1 MRLLHSADWHLGRLF
16 HGVSLIED
24 QAHLLDGFARLA
36 SEARVDAILLAG
48 DLYDRAVPPPDA
60 VTLFDDFLARVAG
73 ELGLPTIVIAGNHD
87 SADRLAFGSRLMSR
101 GGLHVRGRLEAN
113 PAPIVLEDAHGPVEI
128 HALPF
133 VDPPHARAVLAGK
146 HAEGDAEGTA
156 ERSEASAGQE
166 GALRDH
172 DACNAAFLDRMRA
185 QAAPGRRRVCVAHA
199 FVTGGRVD
207 VGGTVGSDVE
217 ESESERPLVV
227 GGGGRVDAGRFE
239 GFDYVALGHLHR
251 PQAMSGGRVRYSGSL
266 MPYSF
271 GESRHEK
278 SVSLVE
284 IDAEGAVSVE
294 AVPLS
299 PRRSVRIV
307 EGTLDALLEAT
318 PEGVGGDDY
327 LLARLTDEGALFHP
341 MARLRERYPNVLQ
354 IERPALALASG
365 PGAAAASTK
374 TKRAPE
380 QLFADFFEAVEGREM
395 EAEEQA
401 LLREIVGGEARVR
414 ETSGASS
421 EAEA

>member
-36 SEARVDAILLAG
+36 AEAKVDAILLAG
-48 DLYDRAVPPPDA
+48 DLYDRAVPPPEA

-101 GGLHVRGRLEAN
+101 GGLHVRGRLEPD
-113 PAPIVLEDAHGPVEI
+113 PAPVVLEDAHGPVEI

-133 VDPPHARAVLAGK
+133 VDPPHARAVLADC
-146 HAEGDAEGTA
+146 GDERTA
-156 ERSEASAGQE
+156 EE

-185 QAAPGRRRVCVAHA
+185 GASAGRRRVCVAHA
-199 FVTGGRVD
+199 FVAGRRGDAASYVEGG
-207 VGGTVGSDVE
+207 DVE
-217 ESESERPLVV
+217 EGDVEGGEVEETESERPLVV
-227 GGGGRVDAGRFE
+227 GGGGQVDAGHFE

-251 PQAMSGGRVRYSGSL
+251 PQALSGGRIRYSGSL

-271 GESRHEK
+271 GESLHEK
-278 SVSLVE
+278 SVSVVDL
-284 IDAEGAVSVE
+284 DADGGVSVE
-294 AVPLS
+294 AVSLS
-299 PRRSVRIV
+299 PRRAVKIM
-307 EGTLDALLEAT
+307 EGTLEGLLDAT
-318 PEGVGGDDY
+318 PEGVDRDDY
-327 LLARLTDEGALFHP
+327 LLARLTDDGALFHP

-365 PGAAAASTK
+365 PGAAAASTR

-380 QLFADFFEAVEGREM
+380 QLFEDFFEAVEGREM
-395 EAEEQA
+395 EPEELD
-401 LLREIVGGEARVR
+401 LLREIVRGDPARTEPVSSNAEGGA
-414 ETSGASS
+414 
-421 EAEA
+421 